1 MATEIV
7 TRMHTTIKHKKQ
19 ETFLNDVIFPK
30 AITFLSELSA
40 EHNKMIL
47 MLLLRTWA
55 NANANNNNV
64 PLSLILFKGGL

>member
-1 MATEIV
+1 
-7 TRMHTTIKHKKQ
+7 MHTIKHKKQ

-30 AITFLSELSA
+30 AITFLSELNT

-47 MLLLRTWA
+47 MLLLRAWA

-64 PLSLILFKGGL
+64 PLSLILFKGGHR